1 MYLRLTLALVVA
13 VVLAA
18 THWKAYVAGQG
29 SVQAQWDLEKYD
41 RMELVVKAE
50 RAAREREQ
58 ALRKTVENQDHE
70 LQKQKAL
77 NAALSRAHAERLRE
91 YEAALSRAAEDPA
104 PTGGTAGPFAR
115 IAGEC
120 GAALTAL
127 DEHARGLATTARA
140 LQDYAAGVCV
150 TVPAGR

>member
-1 MYLRLTLALVVA
+1 MYLRLTLALIVA

-29 SVQAQWDLEKYD
+29 AVRAELQARAL
-41 RMELVVKAE
+41 KASE
-50 RAAREREQ
+50 AAREREQ
-58 ALRKTVENQDHE
+58 ALRKDVETLDHE
-70 LQKQKAL
+70 LQKQKAR
-77 NAALSRAHAERLRE
+77 NTTLSRAHAERLRE
-91 YEAALSRAAEDPA
+91 YQAALERASASPT

-127 DEHARGLATTARA
+127 DQHARGLATTARA
-140 LQDYAAGVCV
+140 LQDYATGVCV